1 MIKITNLKEIDQ
13 IQPLMLKAY
22 IAKKMTAMMQEYQV
36 DNLDDIGCFIVLE
49 PEEFTDF
56 PIGEMEFVEMLF
68 LEESMF
74 LHGVRII
81 DESYGEDIYLPV
93 EVASRFHLYRRGKIS
108 DNRQPT
114 AVSADDRRQRQGIV

>member
-1 MIKITNLKEIDQ
+1 MIKTTNLKEIDQ

-93 EVASRFHLYRRGKIS
+93 EVVRC
-108 DNRQPT
+108 
-114 AVSADDRRQRQGIV
+114 

>member
-1 MIKITNLKEIDQ
+1 MIKVTNLQDMSCITNADLQ
-13 IQPLMLKAY
+13 MHIQKKAE
-22 IAKKMTAMMQEYQV
+22 AMMQEYQV
-36 DNLDDIGCFIVLE
+36 ENLDDIGCFVVLE
-49 PEEFTDF
+49 SEEFTDF

-93 EVASRFHLYRRGKIS
+93 EVVRC
-108 DNRQPT
+108 
-114 AVSADDRRQRQGIV
+114 

>member
-1 MIKITNLKEIDQ
+1 MIKVTNLQEMSCITNADLRIH
-13 IQPLMLKAY
+13 IQEKAE
-22 IAKKMTAMMQEYQV
+22 AMMQEYQV
-36 DNLDDIGCFIVLE
+36 ENLDDVGCFVVLE
-49 PEEFTDF
+49 PEEFASF

-93 EVASRFHLYRRGKIS
+93 EVVRC
-108 DNRQPT
+108 
-114 AVSADDRRQRQGIV
+114 

>member
-81 DESYGEDIYLPV
+81 DESCGEDIYLPV
-93 EVASRFHLYRRGKIS
+93 EVVRC
-108 DNRQPT
+108 
-114 AVSADDRRQRQGIV
+114 

>member
-1 MIKITNLKEIDQ
+1 MIKTTNLKETDQ
-13 IQPLMLKAY
+13 IQPLMLRAY
-22 IAKKMTAMMQEYQV
+22 IAKKMTAMMREYQV
-36 DNLDDIGCFIVLE
+36 ENLDDIGCFVVLE

-93 EVASRFHLYRRGKIS
+93 EVVRC
-108 DNRQPT
+108 
-114 AVSADDRRQRQGIV
+114 